1 MNTVVNKLLDVD
13 RDARRIVDEA
23 QQYYDNTMEE
33 IETEKKKML
42 AVFKD
47 REKRRVEELE
57 RLEDEKVL
65 KDTGKIKQRYAA
77 LTEELLRAFEDSHA
91 KWEYELYEKCIRR

>member
-57 RLEDEKVL
+57 RLEDEDRKSVV
-65 KDTGKIKQRYAA
+65 
-77 LTEELLRAFEDSHA
+77 
-91 KWEYELYEKCIRR
+91 